1 MTGYTSWAEAKKAI
15 MDKTEELLAIGD
27 EKGVESLSFG
37 FEVDYN
43 LFPYVRYEVKRA
55 MLKKE
60 GGKE

>member
-1 MTGYTSWAEAKKAI
+1 MTGYTSWDEAKKAI
-15 MDKTEELLAIGD
+15 MDKTADLLAIGD

-55 MLKKE
+55 LLKEE
-60 GGKE
+60 GAK